1 MNNSETG
8 AHRRQQQVLDDY
20 RRHLQKIFSEYPEL
34 EENHGNIQAVRRQ
47 IVQLTVERIRGADN
61 EEEIASC
68 QKRLDSLRGEQARLL
83 KKQGLSPEDME
94 PRWVCSVCQD
104 TGRVAT
110 ENGYVDCSCNAAG
123 TKTFRRRAA
132 GLPSRMQQ
140 AEFSNVNFTLYPEKL
155 RPKAKR
161 AFNYVQEFCNQ
172 LIAKPNGQ
180 GLFIHG
186 ETGAGKSYMLGCVA
200 NYMAEHMSVKY
211 LVYADF
217 LDELRATFGSWDKDE
232 NEHQMIEMVRNVD
245 LLLLDDLGV
254 ERPTE
259 FALRSLAQ
267 IVDYRYRNKLPLLV
281 TSNFTLEELRE
292 RTKSDLYG
300 ERIVWRLIETCTAM
314 QLEGNIRLTL

>member
-1 MNNSETG
+1 MTNNENG
-8 AHRRQQQVLDDY
+8 VHRRQQQVLDQ
-20 RRHLQKIFSEYPEL
+20 HQQQL
-34 EENHGNIQAVRRQ
+34 EKLLHTHPDLAESHRDIQAVRRQ
-47 IVQLTVERIRGADN
+47 MVQLTVESIRGEEK
-61 EEEIASC
+61 EEELAAC
-68 QKRLDSLRGEQARLL
+68 QQKLDALRAEQGRLL
-83 KKQGLSPEDME
+83 NKLGLSPKALE
-94 PRWVCSVCQD
+94 PGWECTKCQD
-104 TGRVAT
+104 TGRIAT
-110 ENGYVDCSCNAAG
+110 ENGYTDCTCNAADS
-123 TKTFRRRAA
+123 KTYRRRAA
-132 GLPSRMQQ
+132 GLPRRLQQ
-140 AEFSNVNFTLYPEKL
+140 ADFANVNFGLYPEKL
-155 RPKAKR
+155 RPKARK
-161 AFNYVQEFCNQ
+161 AFKYVQEFCDQ
-172 LIAKPNGQ
+172 LVAQPDGQ

-217 LDELRATFGSWDKDE
+217 LDELRSTFGSRDKDE
-232 NEHQMIEMVRNVD
+232 NEHQMIEVVRSVD